1 MLPSQISVHDYDGGI
16 LTKEGEVASGAVGTI
31 FPGTPTKL
39 SATSR
44 GTAGTVIPM
53 VDADGT
59 TSQVFTGI
67 AKSQSSDTATV
78 AGSVQLIM
86 PLPGIIYAAKAKSPT
101 GANTQTKI
109 NNALYGRFVFDLTGT
124 IGLGLTG
131 AWTIDLAG
139 GDGSNNCIVVVG
151 GEYQT
156 NTVYF
161 IYQVRGSYLNA

>member
-1 MLPSQISVHDYDGGI
+1 MPTQIAIHDDYGGI
-16 LTKEGEVASGAVGTI
+16 VTKNGQVASGAVATI
-31 FPGTPTKL
+31 QPGTPTKL

-67 AKSQSSDTATV
+67 AKSASSDTATAV
-78 AGSVQLIM
+78 GSVELIM
-86 PLPGIIYAAKAKSPT
+86 PLPGVIYAAKAKSAT
-101 GANTQTKI
+101 GANTQAKI
-109 NNALYGRFVFDLTGT
+109 NNLLYGRFVFDLTGT
-124 IGLGLTG
+124 IGFGLSGT
-131 AWTIDLAG
+131 WTIDTAG
-139 GDGSNNCIVVVG
+139 GDGANNCIVILG